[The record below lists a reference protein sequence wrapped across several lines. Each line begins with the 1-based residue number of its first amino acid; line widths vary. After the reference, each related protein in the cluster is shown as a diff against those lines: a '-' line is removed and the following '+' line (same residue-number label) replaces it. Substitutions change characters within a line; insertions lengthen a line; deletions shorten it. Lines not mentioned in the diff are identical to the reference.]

1 MLRTSGASS
10 GPSTEWMQQ
19 RDQSPMPN
27 AHQEVPHL
35 GEALS
40 KHTSHLGTRTA
51 GELQHLGHG
60 APQGGTSGQE
70 NLQDEGWGGQ
80 AGGSVGSEAGL
91 GTLGMWEED
100 RGQGCG
106 KAAEC
111 QRGRQAAP
119 VVTFQLLCAESVTGR
134 RHSPAEKCG
143 EPGVI
148 RACGPSSP
156 LPSIQPGTG
165 GTRRTFMSSPY
176 PGQLLPPGP
185 APPEEG
191 APKR

>member
-1 MLRTSGASS
+1 M
-10 GPSTEWMQQ
+10 
-19 RDQSPMPN
+19 
-27 AHQEVPHL
+27 
-35 GEALS
+35 
-40 KHTSHLGTRTA
+40 
-51 GELQHLGHG
+51 
-60 APQGGTSGQE
+60 
-70 NLQDEGWGGQ
+70 
-80 AGGSVGSEAGL
+80 GSEAGL